1 MRRVRAGRG
10 ALGRRLL
17 LATILMGGITGCARQ
32 VAVPQWDAKAFRE
45 LDTLEFQT
53 VGPTEGP
60 HWSTVWLVVL
70 NDEVY
75 VRLGSRASARM
86 QENTTTPFVNV
97 RIGGRE
103 YQRVRAEEDAGKTA
117 QVADAMA
124 AKYWTDVFVRY
135 VPHPLTMR
143 LAPDRE
149 TTPE

>member
-1 MRRVRAGRG
+1 MRRARVGWG
-10 ALGRRLL
+10 ALGRGL
-17 LATILMGGITGCARQ
+17 LAAALLIGVTGCARR
-32 VAVPQWDAKAFRE
+32 VVVPQWDAKAFRE
-45 LDTLEFQT
+45 LDTLEFRT

-86 QENTTTPFVNV
+86 QENTTAPFVSV

-103 YQRVRAEEDAGKTA
+103 YERVRAEEAADQASR
-117 QVADAMA
+117 VADAMA
-124 AKYWTDVFVRY
+124 AKYWTDVLVRY

-143 LAPDRE
+143 LAPDRD
-149 TTPE
+149 TTGK

>member
-1 MRRVRAGRG
+1 MRRVRVGWDAIGRG
-10 ALGRRLL
+10 EMLVTVLLG
-17 LATILMGGITGCARQ
+17 LAGCGARH
-32 VAVPQWDAKAFRE
+32 ATVPQWDAKAFRD

-70 NDEVY
+70 DDAVY

-86 QENTTTPFVNV
+86 KENTTTPFVNV

-103 YQRVRAEEDAGKTA
+103 YERVRAEETPDKTSR
-117 QVADAMA
+117 VADAMA

-143 LAPDRE
+143 LEPDRD
-149 TTPE
+149 TTGK